1 MKKKVEIVELKD
13 EQIGELEKCLE
24 EYDRKHI
31 QFKLEGNVS
40 IGIYENSQLIAGAD
54 ACMTAFHILYV
65 STVYVAE
72 TYRRRGIGKKVM
84 NEVERRAKLLG
95 ANMIRLDTFDWQGKE
110 FYEALGYE
118 NVGSYENKED
128 RFSEFFFV
136 KRL

>member
-1 MKKKVEIVELKD
+1 MLLRHIDVEEL
-13 EQIGELEKCLE
+13 
-24 EYDRKHI
+24 
-31 QFKLEGNVS
+31 
-40 IGIYENSQLIAGAD
+40 
-54 ACMTAFHILYV
+54 
-65 STVYVAE
+65 
-72 TYRRRGIGKKVM
+72 GKKVM